1 VTATAV
7 LAGGC
12 AFGAVAVAASPGE
25 ARMRV
30 ASVAR
35 RGGDTRP
42 ASEKRQRQLLF
53 LGIACGF
60 VLWLLAGTAV
70 AVAVL
75 CVVGAGV
82 YGSLRAAARRRERDA
97 RIAVIEFCR
106 AISAELR
113 AGRAANAAFCAAAAT
128 TPESLRAVMSSAVDV
143 AARGDPA
150 ELAEAIDATSVRS
163 PAAFGGLHHV
173 AACWRVV
180 SSSGAMLAPAIDRIG
195 DALQDEAELER
206 ALAGSLAAPR
216 ATVRILACLPV
227 VGLLLGTAVGAHPL
241 SFLFGSPAGAACLVA
256 AAAFDAAGI
265 WWAQRIAARA
275 ARLG

>member
-1 VTATAV
+1 MTATAV

-12 AFGAVAVAASPGE
+12 AFGAIVVAVSPGE
-25 ARMRV
+25 AQMRV

-35 RGGDTRP
+35 RGVDTRTT
-42 ASEKRQRQLLF
+42 SRKRQRQLII
-53 LGIACGF
+53 LGVTCGF
-60 VLWLLAGTAV
+60 VFWLLAGTAV
-70 AVAVL
+70 AVGVL
-75 CVVGAGV
+75 CVVGAGA
-82 YGSLRAAARRRERDA
+82 YGSSRAAARRRERDA
-97 RIAVIEFCR
+97 RITVIEFCR

-128 TPESLRAVMSSAVDV
+128 AAESLREVMSSAVEV

-150 ELAEAIDATSVRS
+150 ELAEAIDATSARA
-163 PAAFGGLHHV
+163 PATFGGLHHV

-195 DALQDEAELER
+195 DALHDEAELER

-216 ATVRILACLPV
+216 ATVRILACLPII
-227 VGLLLGTAVGAHPL
+227 GLLLGTAVGAHPL
-241 SFLFGSPAGAACLVA
+241 RFLFGSPAGVACLVVA
-256 AAAFDAAGI
+256 IAFDAAGI